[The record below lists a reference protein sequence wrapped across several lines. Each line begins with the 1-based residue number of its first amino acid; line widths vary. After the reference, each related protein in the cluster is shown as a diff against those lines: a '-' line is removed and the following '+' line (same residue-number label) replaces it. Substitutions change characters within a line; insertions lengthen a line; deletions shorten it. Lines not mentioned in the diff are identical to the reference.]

1 VFIQVWG
8 EQKHPSPNTLVS
20 KMTTREYFDKEA
32 ENAQT
37 NMAGKMR
44 EKSTDPEL
52 QKLKDRIKFLENK
65 SEKDEKTIVGLLLYI
80 FLTFS
85 SLFG

>member
-1 VFIQVWG
+1 MFIQVWG
-8 EQKHPSPNTLVS
+8 EQKHPSPDLAVS

-37 NMAGKMR
+37 NMCGKMR

-52 QKLKDRIKFLENK
+52 QKLKDKIKFLEEK
-65 SEKDEKTIVGLLLYI
+65 SKKDEETIVRSI
-80 FLTFS
+80 I
-85 SLFG
+85 

>member
-8 EQKHPSPNTLVS
+8 EQKHPSPDLAVS

-37 NMAGKMR
+37 NMSGKMR

-52 QKLKDRIKFLENK
+52 QKLKDKIKFLEEK
-65 SEKDEKTIVGLLLYI
+65 SKKDEETIVRSI
-80 FLTFS
+80 I
-85 SLFG
+85 